1 MRNRIVELGRS
12 LLSSHRF
19 FVEKTP
25 SFVGRWEYGWTH
37 SDGREFGRWVI
48 PWRAKLFYLIAYVR
62 FMASMTKDLLGA
74 TRA

>member
-1 MRNRIVELGRS
+1 VRNRIVELGRS

-25 SFVGRWEYGWTH
+25 SYVGRWEHGWTH
-37 SDGREFGRWVI
+37 SDRWVL
-48 PWRAKLFYLIAYVR
+48 PWRAKLFYPIAYVR

-74 TRA
+74 ARA